1 MSRLLSWFIIPLL
14 ALIFLFDP
22 SSAAAMNCSSIVAT
36 WNQDT
41 TDASGNST
49 LSPMFSCQ
57 WVSASKDY
65 NKDSPTIIKSSNL
78 GRDLCECDGLAPA
91 GQICAC
97 ARTQDCSS
105 IGGVCIKA
113 GKVFADLL
121 LADGLTRP
129 EGYTIN
135 VPFRCPG
142 DNNIS
147 CFVKANESAS
157 AITDPIITPETDGP
171 TSGLT
176 DSATPVADTA
186 VVDPPQEIRPF
197 SNCCSEIVPKT
208 GNSYDYGAY
217 GINHFVQI
225 GINIYECI
233 LCIVAA
239 LMLLMFVIGSFY
251 LLSSAGRAPLVAK
264 GMAIIK
270 AAIVGGIIVFASVL
284 IVNFSVKALG
294 GSFLDAAN
302 VKINPDVGPKSN
314 PGAAKPT
321 ATGGLSSPIST
332 TSSTP
337 TSSSSGTSSSTS
349 SISFEN
355 CSASRQDEIS
365 AAIKYLEGKN
375 LGGIGELSGYVKS
388 ALNKFIC
395 ESVNSTDGSLAKY
408 KSSILSDGSVVCP
421 SNAYIYPL
429 FFTKRNV
436 QQKASTL
443 IHESVRYFDCSN
455 NPPMTNCQEEQHAF
469 SVQADYFESLGDLSE
484 AKLKRCHWNDHG
496 FYKDDD
502 GVTICKPDPNPKC

>member
-1 MSRLLSWFIIPLL
+1 
-14 ALIFLFDP
+14 
-22 SSAAAMNCSSIVAT
+22 MNCSSIVAT

-176 DSATPVADTA
+176 DSATPVADIT

-270 AAIVGGIIVFASVL
+270 AAIVGGIIVFASIL

-314 PGAAKPT
+314 PINVATSSSGLT
-321 ATGGLSSPIST
+321 GSATGVSGTTST
-332 TSSTP
+332 GSASSTP
-337 TSSSSGTSSSTS
+337 SSIAGIKFSNCNPQQQQKYAEVVNFAGTTSLTDLGDLKDYLKSAFKEVACSYSSGEYAAYPFTRSGDSLICPSLVKVHDAFFSS
-349 SISFEN
+349 
-355 CSASRQDEIS
+355 
-365 AAIKYLEGKN
+365 
-375 LGGIGELSGYVKS
+375 
-388 ALNKFIC
+388 NKKM
-395 ESVNSTDGSLAKY
+395 SLA
-408 KSSILSDGSVVCP
+408 
-421 SNAYIYPL
+421 
-429 FFTKRNV
+429 
-436 QQKASTL
+436 TL
-443 IHESVRYFDCSN
+443 IHEAKHHYDCVN
-455 NPPMTNCQEEQHAF
+455 NNFIDDCADEQGAF
-469 SVQADYFESLGDLSE
+469 SLEADYLELIGESSQ
-484 AKLKRCHWNDHG
+484 AYHSRCEWPDRG
-496 FYKDDD
+496 YKDKD
-502 GVTICKPDPNPKC
+502 GVKCKATDPKC